1 MKRMTNQ
8 NMKSPL
14 NNMKSFSDFIKE
26 CCCEDLIIEESEYE
40 GRKVTL
46 NDPFRLPTG
55 SKKKFAVYVKNDKDN
70 VVKVTF
76 GDPNMEIKRDNPARR
91 ASFRAR
97 HKCSTLGPKWKAKF
111 WSCYQWRA
119 NAKVDN

>member
-26 CCCEDLIIEESEYE
+26 CSCEDLIIEESEYD
-40 GRKVTL
+40 GRKVKL

-97 HKCSTLGPKWKAKF
+97 HKCSTPGPKWKAKF

-119 NAKVDN
+119 NSNVDN